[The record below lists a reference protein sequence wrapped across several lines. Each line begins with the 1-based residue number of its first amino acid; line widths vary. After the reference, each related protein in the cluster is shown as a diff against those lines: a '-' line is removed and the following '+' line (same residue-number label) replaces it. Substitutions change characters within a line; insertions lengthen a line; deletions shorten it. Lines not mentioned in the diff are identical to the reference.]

1 MFYLE
6 QIVGQWRYGLLALTC
21 IYTFLIYCYIL
32 VYTLLAK
39 ISIIIKL
46 AKMLLF
52 ITSILR
58 GFAFV
63 AGIKGDGFTPL

>member
-21 IYTFLIYCYIL
+21 IYTFLVFCYIL
-32 VYTLLAK
+32 VFTLLAK
-39 ISIIIKL
+39 ILTVIKL
-46 AKMLLF
+46 AKALLF

-63 AGIKGDGFTPL
+63 AGIKADGFTPL